1 MLSPAILRQPTLL
14 PFGSGVSASFHQAH
28 ITKRTA
34 IHLVNPLGRSLAP
47 NLAFKAS
54 RLGAFVPCLREIHY
68 LLVARVESVTSFTGE
83 QGVERPWEVVFHSC
97 NLLFTLHISLMFYS
111 LAL

>member
-1 MLSPAILRQPTLL
+1 MLPPTILRQPTLL

-47 NLAFKAS
+47 HLVFKAS
-54 RLGAFVPCLREIHY
+54 GLGAFVPCLRDIHY
-68 LLVARVESVTSFTGE
+68 LLTARAESMTPLTGE
-83 QGVERPWEVVFHSC
+83 QGTERPWEVVFHSC
-97 NLLFTLHISLMFYS
+97 NLLFTSHIIVM
-111 LAL
+111 